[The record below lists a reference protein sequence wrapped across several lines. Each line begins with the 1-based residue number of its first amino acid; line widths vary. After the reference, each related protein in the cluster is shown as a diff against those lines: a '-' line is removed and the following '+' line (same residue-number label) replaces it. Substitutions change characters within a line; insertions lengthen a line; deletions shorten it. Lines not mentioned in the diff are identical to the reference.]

1 MHRPDPDVLQIGLLD
16 AECEAKSE
24 EEPITLVNPNGPI
37 RRCPHFGNYANR
49 GLVSEGRLPKDSCN
63 SVGQKPKFNAI
74 VLGCEHRETLE
85 FYSNCPQE
93 YTQGTN

>member
-1 MHRPDPDVLQIGLLD
+1 MHRPDPDVLQIRLLD
-16 AECEAKSE
+16 AECQAKPE
-24 EEPITLVNPNGPI
+24 KELITLVSPEAPI
-37 RRCPHFGNYANR
+37 RHCPHLGKYATR
-49 GLVSEGRLPKDSCN
+49 GLVSEIRVSRDLCN
-63 SVGQKPKFNAI
+63 SVGQKPNFNAI